1 MLKGTRREF
10 FTEQCEEHQCRLLIF
25 FSVKTTNSRK
35 NNRDKKLYGV
45 QLIYCCLCRCSPCRY
60 TYTQLL
66 QISNHMS
73 LITVCTN
80 SDVTTRMRLY
90 VTTSAVSLP
99 LLPGLIE
106 SFALPTASFA
116 LPSLVP
122 WWRTCRCRLDVIDCV
137 SCSAAPWLS
146 LKFPAQ
152 KANETLVL
160 QLYKSTLSI
169 MRSDTSALTTEYDM
183 YERTQQLAT
192 MRPWRATYN
201 QIKCCQQKYVTKAW
215 A

>member
-80 SDVTTRMRLY
+80 SDVHNTNAFGRHD
-90 VTTSAVSLP
+90 VCSKPSAAARFKRKFRVADCIFRASKSCAVMTYLP
-99 LLPGLIE
+99 L
-106 SFALPTASFA
+106 SS
-116 LPSLVP
+116 
-122 WWRTCRCRLDVIDCV
+122 
-137 SCSAAPWLS
+137 
-146 LKFPAQ
+146 
-152 KANETLVL
+152 
-160 QLYKSTLSI
+160 
-169 MRSDTSALTTEYDM
+169 
-183 YERTQQLAT
+183 
-192 MRPWRATYN
+192 
-201 QIKCCQQKYVTKAW
+201 
-215 A
+215 